1 MKIIMGEEKL
11 IVQGMTA
18 EEDPWG
24 AYQFPTPYKLA
35 DGIAV
40 SVHVADDGIQHFCK
54 ETKRW
59 FKSTD
64 NGETWFEVDPSI
76 ATQCGLLLENG
87 DRLYFPAVK
96 SQEVNDYK
104 FTPFIYRT
112 PATDMTVQAE
122 EGELPVPDG
131 VTFNF
136 EGLVFAYNADRLP
149 ESLCKK
155 EWLASRI
162 PAGSNEAIEENVKLD
177 WPYLTRVVWS
187 KNDNKVMRSVF
198 PHGRARLGP
207 DGAIW
212 ISTYSGDG
220 HIDPN
225 TGRYSPYYSA
235 QIFRSEDNG
244 HTFKLHAHMSYPAD
258 GSEEYPYLSGGF
270 SDNDFEFMPD
280 GSIVWF
286 MRSAWFGCTG
296 YEWAPMYYSRSVDGG
311 KTFTK
316 PIRFSH
322 TGIYPS
328 LCTLTDGTKM
338 LCYARPGI
346 FVTASEDNS
355 GTKWCEPL
363 VVMTP
368 EDRSHLA
375 NTVPERI
382 TFHHWD
388 GACNNPQLL
397 ALDDNS
403 ALIFYSDFYYP
414 DDKGIKRKSILCR
427 KLTIE
432 RSSQ

>member
-1 MKIIMGEEKL
+1 MKIIMGEEKV
-11 IVQGMTA
+11 IVRGMRP
-18 EEDPWG
+18 EENPWG
-24 AYQFPTPYKLA
+24 AYQFPAPYKLS
-35 DGIAV
+35 DSIVV
-40 SVHVADDGIQHFCK
+40 SVHVTDDSIEHFCK

-64 NGETWFEVDPSI
+64 NGETWVEVDGSI
-76 ATQCGLLLENG
+76 SAECGLSLQNGEKLFFPQTKGQNLEG
-87 DRLYFPAVK
+87 FELT
-96 SQEVNDYK
+96 SLS
-104 FTPFIYRT
+104 YRT
-112 PATDMTVQAE
+112 PATDMTEKAK
-122 EGELPVPDG
+122 EGTLPLPDG
-131 VTFNF
+131 MTFNF
-136 EGLVFAYNADRLP
+136 NGEIIYGYLADRLP
-149 ESLCKK
+149 ESLSEKY
-155 EWLASRI
+155 WLALRKS
-162 PAGSNEAIEENVKLD
+162 ADGLKVTEEKSKLE
-177 WPYLTRVVWS
+177 WPYLTRVVFV
-187 KNDNKVMRSVF
+187 KDGKKVMRSVF

-220 HIDPN
+220 HIDPK
-225 TGRYSPYYSA
+225 TGLYSPYYSA

-244 HTFKLHAHMSYPAD
+244 HTFKLHAHMGYPAD
-258 GSEEYPYLSGGF
+258 GTAEYPYLSGGF

-286 MRSAWFGCTG
+286 MRSAWFGRTG
-296 YEWAPMYYSRSVDGG
+296 YEWSPMYYCRSTDGG

-316 PIRFSH
+316 PTKFSH

-328 LCTLTDGTKM
+328 LCSLADGTKL

-346 FVTASEDNS
+346 FVTASLNDS
-355 GTKWCEPL
+355 GTEWSEPL

-368 EDRSHLA
+368 NDRSSLA
-375 NTVPERI
+375 NEVPQTP
-382 TFHHWD
+382 TFHEWD

-414 DDKGIKRKSILCR
+414 DDENVKRKSILCR

-432 RSSQ
+432 R